1 MILERLVCLLN
12 DEKTSLSVV
21 AEQSNVL
28 QIHGDKAEGVAFALQ
43 VGIVALGKERHAEKS
58 PARGL

>member
-1 MILERLVCLLN
+1 LVCLLN